1 MEETAEDVPPPP
13 PPAEPETSNDSL
25 SSEIDKLSEKFEH
38 LLEKFEKFNQ
48 LQAPISETSESDS
61 TDLIQEELERLKV
74 QINDETEA
82 RQENKKIIIS
92 VMDEIQGLKNALE
105 EKQNN
110 ELSGEDDSA
119 ENTKDITL
127 EENQSNE
134 LNEPD
139 TSLSESENILDE
151 PISNEENNRVEQ
163 KNKLISRINIFA

>member
-1 MEETAEDVPPPP
+1 M
-13 PPAEPETSNDSL
+13 

-127 EENQSNE
+127 EENQPNE